1 MFLFVSDILP
11 NEKLSEIIKT
21 NTTEKD
27 SDFWEMLWVM
37 RYSVLIKCRGI
48 IKTKAYITKCG
59 RDTRRRKWAQDLS
72 ILAVRGLIL
81 VEMTMVSAFCVFL
94 QSVIN
99 QGLATFPIM
108 KITLLK
114 QIFLLLI
121 RFCDWYIEYFNLT
134 DIAVSITIRGW
145 DLQHIF
151 CKSAFLY
158 IIKDYFYCK

>member
-72 ILAVRGLIL
+72 ILAVRGLIV
-81 VEMTMVSAFCVFL
+81 VEITMVSSL
-94 QSVIN
+94 
-99 QGLATFPIM
+99 
-108 KITLLK
+108 
-114 QIFLLLI
+114 
-121 RFCDWYIEYFNLT
+121 
-134 DIAVSITIRGW
+134 
-145 DLQHIF
+145 
-151 CKSAFLY
+151 
-158 IIKDYFYCK
+158 